1 MQNIVKKVLL
11 KAIKELT
18 KKIEEDSCELTTEE
32 AMGIMSVITHE
43 PLSKEQACEYLN
55 VSRATFDN
63 WIRNGF
69 LPKGKKRKGF
79 NELYWYKDEI
89 SNPFK
94 S

>member
-1 MQNIVKKVLL
+1 MFKKLISKLL
-11 KAIKELT
+11 RETAD
-18 KKIEEDSCELTTEE
+18 KIDSGNCELTQDE
-32 AMGIMSVITHE
+32 ASHIFNSLAHE
-43 PLSKEQACEYLN
+43 PLSKEQACDYLN

-69 LPKGKKRKGF
+69 IPKGKKRKGF

-94 S
+94 P